1 VARYLVT
8 GGAGFI
14 GSNLVEA
21 LLARGASVR
30 VLDDFSTGKR
40 ENLASLE
47 GDLEVVEGDVRDY
60 RAVRRAVEGVEAI
73 FHEAALPSVAR
84 SIDDPVGSNDVN
96 VRGTLQVI
104 LAARAAGVRRV
115 VYASSSSVYGD
126 APNLPKAETMA
137 PSPLSPYAVQKLAGE
152 LYARIAL
159 GLFGVEVLSLR
170 YFNVFGPRQDPEGEY
185 AAVIPRF
192 ALAALSGKSPTIFGD
207 GRQSRDFTYV
217 ANVVEA
223 NLRALEAPREAVGE
237 VFNVGSGERHTLL
250 DLVRALGKIA
260 GRPEFAARH
269 GPARAGDVRH
279 SQASIEK
286 ARAILGYEP
295 RVSFEEGLERTLAW
309 FRSRT

>member
-1 VARYLVT
+1 MARYLVT